1 MIFLAFRQLL
11 TRRRQTLL
19 TLLGIILGT
28 TAYVAISGLMLGF
41 QQFIIEQLVNNDSHI
56 RVSSRQ
62 DPVDSEAVKQ
72 SLFPEDTFVDW
83 IVKPSGRREST
94 SIINPTGWFDRL
106 NNDPRVATYS
116 EQLVVQ
122 ALITKGGVARTARI
136 VGSNPEKQEMVTNIE
151 KYMTHGHFKDA
162 NGGSR
167 MIIGGGLLNRIGA
180 NVGDSILVS
189 AGKGDAMSFKIVGSF
204 FLGVSSIDDTTAFV
218 HLGDAQK
225 LNRTP
230 SKISD
235 IAVRLFNVGIAAEIA
250 TNWARTSIEKVQSWD
265 QANTG
270 ILSVFTT
277 QDIVRNSM
285 TVSILI
291 VAGFGIYNIL
301 NMVVNQKRKEIGIL
315 RSMGFE
321 SSDIITLFL
330 IQGLVLG
337 FAGGIIGIVIG
348 HLACRGIALIPVSKD
363 RLGNGTMMMSYD
375 TVIYVKGFFLAFGSA
390 LVASFL
396 PARNAGRLTPIDIIR
411 SEGT

>member
-1 MIFLAFRQLL
+1 
-11 TRRRQTLL
+11 
-19 TLLGIILGT
+19 
-28 TAYVAISGLMLGF
+28 
-41 QQFIIEQLVNNDSHI
+41 
-56 RVSSRQ
+56 
-62 DPVDSEAVKQ
+62 
-72 SLFPEDTFVDW
+72 
-83 IVKPSGRREST
+83 
-94 SIINPTGWFDRL
+94 
-106 NNDPRVATYS
+106 
-116 EQLVVQ
+116 
-122 ALITKGGVARTARI
+122 
-136 VGSNPEKQEMVTNIE
+136 MVTNIE

-315 RSMGFE
+315 RSMGYE
-321 SSDIITLFL
+321 SSDILTLFL

-375 TVIYVKGFFLAFGSA
+375 TVIYVKGFLLAFGSA